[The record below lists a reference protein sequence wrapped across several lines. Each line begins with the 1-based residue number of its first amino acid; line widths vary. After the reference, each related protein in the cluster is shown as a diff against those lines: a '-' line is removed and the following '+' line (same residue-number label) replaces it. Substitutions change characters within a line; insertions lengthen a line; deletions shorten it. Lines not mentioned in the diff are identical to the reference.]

1 MEITITELVL
11 FTWAIVATGFA
22 YQYKDKS
29 DSLSFLFNKVL
40 DDDDL
45 RNDMVAKFK
54 QWKEARNGR

>member
-22 YQYKDKS
+22 YQYKERF
-29 DSLSFLFNKVL
+29 DSLSFIFNKML
-40 DDDDL
+40 ADDDA
-45 RNDMVAKFK
+45 RNEMVTKFK

>member
-22 YQYKDKS
+22 YQYREQHQ
-29 DSLSFLFNKVL
+29 SLGFILNKVL
-40 DDDDL
+40 DDEDV

-54 QWKEARNGR
+54 QFKESRNGR